1 MLFIESM
8 CTEKDLLTIRTKY
21 TVDVSDLH
29 EEAFI
34 DFDVLGIR
42 CKSMH

>member
-1 MLFIESM
+1 MLFVESM
-8 CTEKDLLTIRTKY
+8 CNEKDLLTIRTKY
-21 TVDVSDLH
+21 TVDISDLN

-34 DFDVLGIR
+34 DCDVLGIR